1 MASFIK
7 MCLVIATL
15 FVIYFFSFQIQKLLG
30 KVATTFSKKVG
41 TWSVTQEY
49 ALQRYIFIHPAS
61 VVAKLYNWVNEQII
75 ALSLKRYGITPVG
88 YTIFWCFVALVLD
101 LLTIYLMG
109 LQLVFIVPL
118 FFVMV
123 IVMFTC
129 TRVFV
134 SNRIIKRET
143 DIMDAVDLIIPDIG
157 QGVQNAIMK
166 YLDNFAPA
174 IQGDFR
180 AFVSNITD
188 RGYTF
193 NDAMYI
199 LADSL
204 GLVFKDFAQKA
215 IFYEAQGER
224 DMLEIFADIVETN
237 RLRRELRQENEAI
250 FTEVFVSFAV
260 SSLIVALFA
269 TYMIMTD
276 EFTYRFFFQTTG
288 GKILFLVLIGIIFAV
303 LSYITTLKSKAL

>member
-1 MASFIK
+1 MASFLKLCSVVGI
-7 MCLVIATL
+7 C
-15 FVIYFFSFQIQKLLG
+15 FVVYFFSFQIQKVLG
-30 KVATTFSKKVG
+30 MIATAFSKRVG

-49 ALQRYIFIHPAS
+49 ALQRYIFIHPTS
-61 VVAKLYNWVNEQII
+61 LVARLYNWINEQII
-75 ALSLKRYGITPVG
+75 ALSFKRYGITPVG
-88 YTIFWCFVALVLD
+88 YSVFWCFIALVLD
-101 LLTIYLMG
+101 III
-109 LQLVFIVPL
+109 LQLLSLQIGFVVPL

-134 SNRIIKRET
+134 SNRIIRREA

-180 AFVSNITD
+180 AFISNITD

-199 LADSL
+199 LAESM
-204 GLVFKDFAQKA
+204 GVVFKDFAQKA
-215 IFYEAQGER
+215 IFFEAQGER
-224 DMLEIFADIVETN
+224 DMLEIFADIIETN
-237 RLRRELRQENEAI
+237 RLRRELRQENEAV

-260 SSLIVALFA
+260 SAAIVVVFA
-269 TYMIMTD
+269 VYMITTD
-276 EFTYRFFFQTTG
+276 AFTYHFFFQTTW
-288 GKILFLVLIGIIFAV
+288 GKVLLLIMIGIIFAV
-303 LSYITTLKSKAL
+303 LSFITTLKSKAL